1 MPVLLPV
8 PQVLLEFQL
17 QAVQA
22 LPGSQEYPG
31 LDFLGFRDLD
41 PPGSDYPDSGYL
53 DSGYPGSDYLDLD
66 YPGSDCPGS
75 GYPDL
80 DYPGSGYP
88 DSGYPGSDYLD
99 LDYPGLDFQDSP
111 DLDSLG
117 SRDLWCL

>member
-31 LDFLGFRDLD
+31 FPSLDFLGFRDLD
-41 PPGSDYPDSGYL
+41 PPGLDYPDSGYL

-66 YPGSDCPGS
+66 YPGNRFP
-75 GYPDL
+75 
-80 DYPGSGYP
+80 
-88 DSGYPGSDYLD
+88 
-99 LDYPGLDFQDSP
+99 
-111 DLDSLG
+111 
-117 SRDLWCL
+117 

>member
-22 LPGSQEYPG
+22 PPGSQEYPG

-66 YPGSDCPGS
+66 YPGSD
-75 GYPDL
+75 
-80 DYPGSGYP
+80 YPGFGFSGF
-88 DSGYPGSDYLD
+88 SGFGFSGFSGFVVSVGFSVL
-99 LDYPGLDFQDSP
+99 S
-111 DLDSLG
+111 
-117 SRDLWCL
+117 

>member
-31 LDFLGFRDLD
+31 LDFWVFGIWILRVRIIRIRVIV
-41 PPGSDYPDSGYL
+41 

-66 YPGSDCPGS
+66 YPGS
-75 GYPDL
+75 
-80 DYPGSGYP
+80 
-88 DSGYPGSDYLD
+88 
-99 LDYPGLDFQDSP
+99 DYPGLDFQDSP